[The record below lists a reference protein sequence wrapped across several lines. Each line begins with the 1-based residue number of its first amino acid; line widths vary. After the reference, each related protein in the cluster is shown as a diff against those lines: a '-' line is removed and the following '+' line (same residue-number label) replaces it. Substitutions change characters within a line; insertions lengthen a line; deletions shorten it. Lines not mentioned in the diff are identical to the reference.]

1 MTMNNI
7 QIITNNEGVEFV
19 IEEFAPNEFR
29 SMRKDLW
36 DEQQAQKELGGTL

>member
-1 MTMNNI
+1 MQNI
-7 QIITNNEGVEFV
+7 QVITNSEGVEFV

-36 DEQQAQKELGGTL
+36 DELEAQKKLGGTL